1 MESRLRGLKFN
12 ENDKVSQFMEIN
24 CSYAKRFLHV
34 AINNYKKN
42 DSLFFIRLFFSMFP
56 QSNDS
61 KDKENSPFDTNG
73 LKKDESVS
81 TNGGLNGIDDDK
93 GFK

>member
-1 MESRLRGLKFN
+1 MNLSF
-12 ENDKVSQFMEIN
+12 
-24 CSYAKRFLHV
+24 C
-34 AINNYKKN
+34 
-42 DSLFFIRLFFSMFP
+42 LFFVHI
-56 QSNDS
+56 QTVDD

>member
-1 MESRLRGLKFN
+1 MAYSF
-12 ENDKVSQFMEIN
+12 
-24 CSYAKRFLHV
+24 FLML
-34 AINNYKKN
+34 
-42 DSLFFIRLFFSMFP
+42 S
-56 QSNDS
+56 QSNDN

>member
-1 MESRLRGLKFN
+1 MVL
-12 ENDKVSQFMEIN
+12 MTT
-24 CSYAKRFLHV
+24 
-34 AINNYKKN
+34 
-42 DSLFFIRLFFSMFP
+42 
-56 QSNDS
+56 QSTDD

-81 TNGGLNGIDDDK
+81 TNGGMNGIDDDK

>member
-1 MESRLRGLKFN
+1 MDAFISIFGINFAQTPSMPFHKCGSIN
-12 ENDKVSQFMEIN
+12 SICVSFYSIYSQT
-24 CSYAKRFLHV
+24 V
-34 AINNYKKN
+34 
-42 DSLFFIRLFFSMFP
+42 D
-56 QSNDS
+56 D

-81 TNGGLNGIDDDK
+81 TNGGINGIDDDK